1 MLDAQG
7 NPIDAPIGTATST
20 TATAAVAPDAGRFLA
35 DAVRSYLDGLTD
47 LGADHPVTADRLAQ
61 MRRTLERYERG

>member
-35 DAVRSYLDGLTD
+35 DAVRSYLDGFDD